1 MALNFNQKQ
10 YEKAEQINLLV
21 YLKSKG
27 HEFKKEGSRYRHKEH
42 DSLIISEDNKWF
54 WNSRGLYGSNA
65 ISYLQLVEGKTLPE
79 AVNILAGENIIPN
92 KHKTEYEP
100 DKKIAEKERSFIL
113 PEKSRNY
120 RRAFAYLN
128 KTRGIDG
135 EIISEMMKQKKI
147 YESAEY
153 HNCVFIG
160 YDEQNE
166 PKHAAMWG
174 TFTPKNNKPFKGE
187 VPASDKTCGFHM
199 KGTSDTVYVFES
211 PIDAMSHATLLKI
224 DDIDWRVDHRLSLCC
239 TWDGA
244 LERFLKTHMIRRIV
258 FCLDND
264 YGGHTASEKYMK
276 KYSEVGYDVIGF
288 EPKANDFNDEL
299 LNILEIK
306 DNKLFDMVIE
316 L

>member
-10 YEKAEQINLLV
+10 YDIAKQINLLE
-21 YLKSKG
+21 YLISKG

-42 DSLIISEDNKWF
+42 DSLIVSENNKWF

-65 ISYLQLVEGKTLPE
+65 ISYLQLVEGMTLPE
-79 AVNILAGENIIPN
+79 AVNILAGENITPN
-92 KHKTEYEP
+92 RKTEYEP
-100 DKKIAEKERSFIL
+100 DNKIAEIKRSFIL

-147 YESAEY
+147 YESADY
-153 HNCVFIG
+153 QNCVFIG
-160 YDEQNE
+160 YDEHE
-166 PKHAAMWG
+166 KAKHAAMWG
-174 TFTPKNNKPFKGE
+174 TFTPMNSKPFKGE
-187 VPASDKTCGFHM
+187 VPSSDKTCGFHM
-199 KGTSDTVYVFES
+199 KGSSDTVYVFES

-244 LERFLKTHMIRRIV
+244 LERFLKSHMIRRIV

-276 KYSEVGYDVIGF
+276 KYSELGYDVQRL
-288 EPKANDFNDEL
+288 EPKANDYNDEL
-299 LNILEIK
+299 LNILTDKENKIFDLEI
-306 DNKLFDMVIE
+306 E
-316 L
+316 Q